1 LTKGEWRTQLLAA
14 RSTVSV
20 EVRDRESVALTT
32 VVHNL
37 VRSRRRVCG
46 YIPIGTEPGSPA
58 FVEADGP
65 TVLLP
70 VVAGARA
77 LDWAVY
83 TGPGSLAAG
92 PFGLREPTGP
102 RLGAAA
108 IGSADLVLLPALAV
122 DHAGVRLGRGAGHYD
137 RSLPLA
143 TPGVEIIAVVRDEE
157 FVPRLPAD
165 PHDALVTGVI
175 TPDRGL
181 VRLPVV

>member
-1 LTKGEWRTQLLAA
+1 MP
-14 RSTVSV
+14 V
-20 EVRDRESVALTT
+20 EVRNRESTALTT
-32 VVHNL
+32 VVGDL
-37 VRSRRRVCG
+37 VQNRRTVCC
-46 YIPIGTEPGSPA
+46 YIPVGTEPGSPA
-58 FVEADGP
+58 FADAVVEAGAP

-83 TGPGSLAAG
+83 TGPGSLGAG

-102 RLGAAA
+102 RLGAGA

-137 RSLPLA
+137 RSLPLVK
-143 TPGVEIIAVVRDEE
+143 PGVEIIAVVRDEE

-165 PHDALVTGVI
+165 AHDVRVTGVI

-181 VRLPVV
+181 IRLPVA